1 MEIIIKLVDY
11 LNQNTRADSLS
22 ILGYNESQI
31 NIIATKLVMWL
42 KAEYKRYIWR
52 VNGKKD
58 LHKPLELDYK
68 CDWCNDIKNLVLK
81 DLRFSE
87 IFSIKNNLVD
97 FNPDLDLTER
107 NNIVKYVGENLKS
120 IIII

>member
-11 LNQNTRADSLS
+11 LNQNTSADSLS

-68 CDWCNDIKNLVLK
+68 YDWCNDIKNLVLK

-87 IFSIKNNLVD
+87 IFSINNSLVD
-97 FNPDLDLTER
+97 FNPNLDLTER